1 MKINPTYSSGDI
13 NFIHDEAQIFVE
25 SILNNLDDN
34 ITPILGDDGRYHYVY
49 LTVNKTNGFFYIGK
63 KTVKEM
69 NRNHKIKSN
78 AVEVQLQYSLK
89 MYYGSGVN
97 IKNAIKTEGKSNFLK
112 FVIKFCKS
120 SKEGFDLE
128 NRLVDEETLKQ
139 FFNLQCMYN
148 IRTGGVN
155 CKIIPEENKRIGQT
169 LERSI
174 LLIKNNNTIKV
185 KPSEVLKYLLDGY
198 VPKAWSI
205 FLYKIENERIQV
217 KKILLKK
224 YRSQK
229 LNSVSDLISA
239 LKSGWMFGKSI
250 SLRAKQHLEKQLI
263 DQPQPLQP
271 PQPLQAPQPVQ
282 PIKQGRPRKP
292 TFQFEASLFDWQ
304 DKII

>member
-1 MKINPTYSSGDI
+1 
-13 NFIHDEAQIFVE
+13 
-25 SILNNLDDN
+25 
-34 ITPILGDDGRYHYVY
+34 
-49 LTVNKTNGFFYIGK
+49 
-63 KTVKEM
+63 
-69 NRNHKIKSN
+69 
-78 AVEVQLQYSLK
+78 
-89 MYYGSGVN
+89 
-97 IKNAIKTEGKSNFLK
+97 
-112 FVIKFCKS
+112 
-120 SKEGFDLE
+120 
-128 NRLVDEETLKQ
+128 
-139 FFNLQCMYN
+139 MYN

-155 CKIIPEENKRIGQT
+155 CKIIPEENKKIGQT
-169 LERSI
+169 VERSI

-205 FLYKIENERIQV
+205 SLYKIENERIQV
-217 KKILLKK
+217 KTILLKK

-250 SLRAKQHLEKQLI
+250 SVRAKQHLEKQLI

-271 PQPLQAPQPVQ
+271 PQPVQAPQPVQ